1 MLFIS
6 IEDVVANALIQ
17 VMEATPSKKFLT
29 YTEIKQ
35 YGINV
40 VRFLRDKGKPAV
52 FLCSRDNMMTMFH
65 NYEEFFEEKE
75 ENGNLG
81 IRLRNEKTVKDLIDT
96 FQGYLALD
104 VLFAFLDENVTKI
117 FRGQIAMKQSKTNS

>member
-1 MLFIS
+1 MLFIA

-17 VMEATPSKKFLT
+17 VMEATPSKRFLT

-35 YGINV
+35 YGISV

-52 FLCSRDNMMTMFH
+52 FLYSRDNIMIMFQD
-65 NYEEFFEEKE
+65 YEDFFEEKE

-81 IRLRNEKTVKDLIDT
+81 IKLRNEKTMKDLIDT

-104 VLFAFLDENVTKI
+104 VLFAFLDEDVTKI
-117 FRGQIAMKQSKTNS
+117 FRTNCYGTE